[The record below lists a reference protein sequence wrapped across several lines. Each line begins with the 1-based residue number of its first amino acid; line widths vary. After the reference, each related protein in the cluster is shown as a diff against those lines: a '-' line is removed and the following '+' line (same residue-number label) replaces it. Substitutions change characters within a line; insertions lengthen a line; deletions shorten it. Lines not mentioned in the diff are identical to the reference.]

1 LNKCSKKAES
11 LKPKA
16 SKGHLYNKI
25 MSGESL
31 KPKAECKKQ
40 IGESRKLKAESKKLK
55 TRIGIAFGF

>member
-1 LNKCSKKAES
+1 MRVGS

-16 SKGHLYNKI
+16 KSKKL
-25 MSGESL
+25 
-31 KPKAECKKQ
+31 

>member
-1 LNKCSKKAES
+1 
-11 LKPKA
+11 
-16 SKGHLYNKI
+16 